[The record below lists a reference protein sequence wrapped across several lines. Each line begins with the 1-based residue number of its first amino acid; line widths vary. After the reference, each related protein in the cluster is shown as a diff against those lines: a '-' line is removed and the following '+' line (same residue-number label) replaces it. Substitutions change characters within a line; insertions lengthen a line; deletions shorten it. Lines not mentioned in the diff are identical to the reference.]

1 MDERELTGL
10 MYKLL
15 SPVENP
21 ERGRLYLEL
30 FDKHV
35 LRLNM
40 SPAEL
45 DSAKVYKEYFTKF
58 VKRKSSLKIDLVII
72 TDKRFIPI
80 EVKIKTGN
88 NCSEQPTQCHDYWLE
103 AAEYHKQHA
112 LSEPPVLYYLT
123 PEGESPSRN
132 SASDIGFM
140 ANSNRFLRS
149 DKIDHVAFCSE
160 GLAWIVDCAKNPPE
174 DISQKNNL
182 ERVYREIDKT
192 IRSTDSQRKVKDDI
206 MWKFF
211 TALDERFDES
221 FCQKY
226 HLKRGGNKRAEIG
239 DKYTYKRY
247 IERFFG
253 RAWAWPSICLY
264 CTDTAGNVIKIDD
277 DKELWFIVGCYNDKC
292 DPFRVSCYNGEF
304 GGESTAF
311 CAGFMIF
318 TNEEKEG
325 LYKKAEITRLLGG
338 RNILPQK
345 IVDEYKKEF
354 NGLVGRTDLHDAQG
368 NLIYFTD
375 VDRTLRQ
382 FKNPEDIDRAVEH
395 VMTEIKQ
402 LLSIYYLNKN
412 FA

>member
-40 SPAEL
+40 SPEEL
-45 DSAKVYKEYFTKF
+45 DSAKVYKEYYTEF
-58 VKRKSSLKIDLVII
+58 VKLKDSRKIDLVII

-80 EVKIKTGN
+80 EVKIKAGN
-88 NCSEQPTQCHDYWLE
+88 ECSEQLDQCHDYWLE
-103 AAEYHKQHA
+103 AEKYHETYS

-123 PEGESPSRN
+123 PEGESPSRDSAGEYGYEGN
-132 SASDIGFM
+132 STK
-140 ANSNRFLRS
+140 FLRS

-160 GLAWIVDCAKNPPE
+160 GFRWISDCEDNPPK

-182 ERVYREIDKT
+182 ERLYREIDKMS
-192 IRSTDSQRKVKDDI
+192 RSTDSQRKVKDDI
-206 MWKFF
+206 MWEFF
-211 TALDERFDES
+211 TALDERFDET

-226 HLKRGGNKRAEIG
+226 HLKRGGNGRVEIG
-239 DKYTYKRY
+239 DRYTYKRY

-253 RAWAWPSICLY
+253 RAWSLPSICLY
-264 CTDTAGNVIKIDD
+264 CTDAAGNVIKLDD
-277 DKELWFIVGCYNDKC
+277 DKELWFMVGCYNG
-292 DPFRVSCYNGEF
+292 RGNYL
-304 GGESTAF
+304 GESEAF
-311 CAGFMIF
+311 CAGFIIF

-345 IVDEYKKEF
+345 IVDEYDKKF
-354 NGLVGRTDLHDAQG
+354 DGFVGRTDLHDAHG
-368 NLIYFTD
+368 SLIYFTD

-382 FKNPEDIDRAVEH
+382 FKNQEDIDRAVDN
-395 VMTEIKQ
+395 VIKEIEK